1 MGASRER
8 EEALGP
14 FRRKA
19 GPGKVGLGQEDEGSV
34 GHSSQGH
41 SGTGGKS
48 STAPS
53 RWPRPRQMGRGWGG
67 ATQEPVSAEPRGGL
81 LVPAPG

>member
-41 SGTGGKS
+41 SGTGSKS

-53 RWPRPRQMGRGWGG
+53 RRPRPRQMGR
-67 ATQEPVSAEPRGGL
+67 ARGGGSNTG
-81 LVPAPG
+81 AREH